1 MITEINNFPVEI
13 EGNLPAIC
21 NIHQNRPG
29 AIYQISGV
37 LAEKHINVCSMKVF
51 RSEKKSNTA
60 FMVLETDELVPPEVM
75 AELEELPVIIDV
87 KFIPPVM

>member
-1 MITEINNFPVEI
+1 
-13 EGNLPAIC
+13 
-21 NIHQNRPG
+21 
-29 AIYQISGV
+29 
-37 LAEKHINVCSMKVF
+37 MKVF

-75 AELEELPVIIDV
+75 AEIEDLPVIIDV

>member
-29 AIYQISGV
+29 AIYTISGV

-60 FMVLETDELVPPEVM
+60 FMDIETDEWWPPEVM
-75 AELEELPVIIDV
+75 AEIEDLPVIIDV